1 MAGRISEYIDAP
13 KLVGTELMD
22 LSVVDGGSPSGYV
35 TRKVTIDDFLTDF
48 PNLYSNS
55 GTLGGNRTVNQS
67 GNTLYF
73 NSGDWGVDFSNNGIM
88 YDDLTKRVGFGE
100 STQLAKVHIKG
111 GIGDDLFLVEDS
123 VGGDAFFIDD
133 NKTVFIEGQ
142 QFADFNSGGGRFD
155 MGDTIRPFYFNTPT
169 FRVSGLISTNNI
181 RSNNTAG
188 TNINLGTSK
197 IEYTGDV
204 VSSPQLHHKF
214 TTDGITQNDSTIV
227 TINNDSTQLFYVMG
241 DGRINMSSLPTSTT
255 GLVAGDLWNNA
266 GVINIV

>member
-48 PNLYSNS
+48 PNLYSDS

-73 NSGDWGVDFSNNGIM
+73 NDGDWGVDFSNKGIM

-100 STQLAKVHIKG
+100 ATPLAKVHIKG
-111 GIGDDLFLVEDS
+111 GIGDRLFFVEDS
-123 VGGDAFFIDD
+123 IGSDVFEID
-133 NKTVFIEGQ
+133 E
-142 QFADFNSGGGRFD
+142 
-155 MGDTIRPFYFNTPT
+155 
-169 FRVSGLISTNNI
+169 LNNI
-181 RSNNTAG
+181 SFHHTSPEAPTHIKTINGFGTYIDGLNVSASTYILKLRDGNGDDQHRFRSSGRVELCLDGDRFQLGAGAGVYHFHQIAPTAG
-188 TNINLGTSK
+188 GSSATIHSVDSLGGSRFEVK
-197 IEYTGDV
+197 A
-204 VSSPQLHHKF
+204 
-214 TTDGITQNDSTIV
+214 N
-227 TINNDSTQLFYVMG
+227 
-241 DGRINMSSLPTSTT
+241 GRILLGNLPTSTT